1 MAKPAHHLIQAVI
14 WDLGGVLART
24 NDRRPR
30 SELARRLGI
39 SYEELDDVV
48 FHSSSALQA
57 SLGEIST
64 GQHWANVYQTLD
76 WPLEHQQEFQDL
88 FWGGDSIDQQLV
100 ATIRGLKPA
109 YKTGLL
115 SNNWP
120 NLRRLIKDRW
130 KIGDAF
136 DDLVIS
142 AEVGLMK
149 PDPRIYQLAMER
161 LDVQPAQAIFVDDF
175 PENIQAAQ
183 QAGWHTILFQNP
195 DQARSDLNSLLGIPI
210 A

>member
-1 MAKPAHHLIQAVI
+1 MKSWMMWFFIAHQRCRPAWAKYLPV
-14 WDLGGVLART
+14 
-24 NDRRPR
+24 
-30 SELARRLGI
+30 
-39 SYEELDDVV
+39 
-48 FHSSSALQA
+48 
-57 SLGEIST
+57 ST
-64 GQHWANVYQTLD
+64 GRMFIKRWTGLWNTSKNFRIFFGAVT
-76 WPLEHQQEFQDL
+76 
-88 FWGGDSIDQQLV
+88 SIDQQLV
-100 ATIRGLKPA
+100 VTIRGLKPA

-175 PENIQAAQ
+175 TENIQAAQ